1 MKDNFRKIFTFFMK
15 HVKFQVPR
23 QGQYEPVP
31 ADREREGEQQ
41 RPVDRGES
49 FLTHEWS
56 TTRTR
61 EQSNNRSQDASH
73 AGQSVGRNGRRLLQ
87 M

>member
-31 ADREREGEQQ
+31 ADREIEKASSRDQSTE
-41 RPVDRGES
+41 ES
-49 FLTHEWS
+49 PS
-56 TTRTR
+56 
-61 EQSNNRSQDASH
+61 
-73 AGQSVGRNGRRLLQ
+73 
-87 M
+87 